1 MIISHLSPAVRY
13 TGRWVK
19 REDAAITTAPG
30 AYFEIAFNGT
40 WCDLRFDMS
49 LYSEPFPHLYIQV
62 DGGAKID
69 ARIAHYM
76 RIEAPDDGNHIVT
89 VYFKNTMEDLQRWYE
104 PLVAR
109 VAFIGAEADGE
120 GVLPPD
126 NRKIIQFLGDSITE
140 GTWVDIER
148 TAYGATDGD
157 DDPGNHRNMEYEN
170 DATAT
175 YAYLTA
181 KALNMRPY
189 IMGYGCL
196 GLVRPA
202 NGGVPPAGKSY
213 PYYFNG
219 YPIEKDIPDILV
231 INYGANDARYIMEE
245 YIKAY
250 SEFLPLAR
258 EINPTAKIVVMSAF
272 MGVHPEEVGKMVEKY
287 NSDYNDDVLF
297 VDSTGW
303 IPRNPVHPPREGH
316 RVISEHLSAI
326 LKEKLEI
333 E

>member
-1 MIISHLSPAVRY
+1 MIISHLSDAVRY

-30 AYFEIAFNGT
+30 AYFEVAFCGT

-69 ARIAHYM
+69 ARIAHFM
-76 RIEAPDDGNHIVT
+76 RIETPDEGNHVVT
-89 VYFKNTMEDLQRWYE
+89 VYFKNTMEALQRWYE
-104 PLVAR
+104 PLIAR
-109 VAFIGAEADGE
+109 VAFTGAEADGE

-140 GTWVDIER
+140 GTWVDEPRI
-148 TAYGATDGD
+148 AYGAKDKND
-157 DDPGNHRNMEYEN
+157 DCMNYRNMEYEN
-170 DATAT
+170 DSTGT

-196 GLVRPA
+196 GLVHPA
-202 NGGVPPAGKSY
+202 NGGVPVAKEAY
-213 PYYFNG
+213 PCYFNG
-219 YPIEKDIPDILV
+219 YPIEHDVPDVIV
-231 INYGANDARYIMEE
+231 INYGANDASAPVEE

-250 SEFLPLAR
+250 SEFLPLVR
-258 EINPTAKIVVMSAF
+258 EINPTAKIVVLSAF
-272 MGVHPEEVGKMVEKY
+272 RGVHPKEVGEMVEKY
-287 NSDYNDDVLF
+287 NSEHNDDVLF
-297 VDSTGW
+297 IDSAGW
-303 IPRNPVHPPREGH
+303 VPKEPVHPLREGH
-316 RVISEHLSAI
+316 RVISEHLSKI
-326 LKEKLEI
+326 LKEKLDI
-333 E
+333 

>member
-231 INYGANDARYIMEE
+231 INYGANDARYTMEE

>member
-1 MIISHLSPAVRY
+1 MIISHLSESVRY

-30 AYFEIAFNGT
+30 AYFEIAFKGD
-40 WCDLRFDMS
+40 WCDLRFDMER
-49 LYSEPFPHLYIQV
+49 YSEPFPHLYIQV

-76 RIEAPDDGNHIVT
+76 RIETPDNGNHVVT

-109 VAFIGAEADGE
+109 VAFIGAEAEAE
-120 GVLPPD
+120 GVLPED

-140 GTWVDIER
+140 GTWTDIER
-148 TAYGATDGD
+148 TAYGATNGD

-175 YAYLTA
+175 YAYRTA

-202 NGGVPPAGKSY
+202 NGGVPPASKSY

-219 YPIEKDIPDILV
+219 YPIEKDIPDIIV
-231 INYGANDARYIMEE
+231 INYGANDLRFEKEA

-250 SEFLPLAR
+250 SEFLPQVR
-258 EINPTAKIVVMSAF
+258 ELNPTAKIVVMSAF
-272 MGVHPEEVGKMVEKY
+272 MGVHPEAVGEMVAEY
-287 NSDYNDDVLF
+287 NKKSGDDVLF
-297 VDSTGW
+297 IDSTGW
-303 IPRNPVHPPREGH
+303 IPRDPVHPPREGH
-316 RVISEHLSAI
+316 QTVAEHLSEI
-326 LKEKLEI
+326 LKKELGV
-333 E
+333 